1 MVSYIH
7 KWIKAAGMSRFKLS
21 TFVIH
26 LTGWLLFLLLPLLFL
41 NSGNKVSSAWVL
53 FSSPFYWLFC
63 LTYLV
68 LFYFNVWY
76 LVPQY
81 FLKGK
86 YVFYGII
93 VFVLLGAV
101 FFLQPFD
108 KLLGNNPRFQ
118 ARMLAQSRRDS
129 LAALQKTLT
138 GNTPGMDTDAMPF
151 GPLPN
156 QDLRMQEPAA
166 PHPSVNPLW
175 HHSAQT
181 DAVSLILFGIITALA
196 LSVKSIE
203 QWHTTEQRMMKAES
217 ERVNAELS
225 FLKAQI
231 NPHFLFNTLNNIYM
245 LSVMN
250 SAHTPESIMKLSN
263 IMRYVTD
270 DVMQDFVPLS
280 NELKCVSDYIDL
292 QKLRLGTQTT
302 LDFKINGKVNNQ
314 QIAPLIMMSFIENTF
329 KYGISKKEKSTI
341 VIYIEVSEKSVVFH
355 SENSIFTRRITERS
369 GIGVANTKQRLQLL
383 YPEKHILL
391 IDDANGIFKV
401 DLTLIV

>member
-1 MVSYIH
+1 
-7 KWIKAAGMSRFKLS
+7 MSRFKLS

-41 NSGNKVSSAWVL
+41 NSGNRVGSAWVL

-76 LVPQY
+76 LVPQF
-81 FLKGK
+81 FLKAK
-86 YVFYGII
+86 YVIYS
-93 VFVLLGAV
+93 VTVLVLLGAV

-108 KLLGNNPRFQ
+108 KLLGHNPRFQ
-118 ARMLAQSRRDS
+118 AEMLAQSRRDS
-129 LAALQKTLT
+129 VAALQKSLT
-138 GNTPGMDTDAMPF
+138 GKGPGMDTAALPF

-156 QDLRMQEPAA
+156 QDLRMQEPLARR
-166 PHPSVNPLW
+166 PSINPLW
-175 HHSAQT
+175 HHSSQT

-203 QWHTTEQRMMKAES
+203 QWHMTEQRMVKAES
-217 ERVNAELS
+217 ERVSAELS

-245 LSVMN
+245 LSVIN
-250 SAHTPESIMKLSN
+250 SEHTSESIMKLSN

-280 NELKCVSDYIDL
+280 NELKCISDYIDL
-292 QKLRLGTQTT
+292 QKLRLGKQTT
-302 LDFKINGKVNNQ
+302 LDFRISGKVNNQ

-341 VIYIEVSEKSVVFH
+341 VIHIAVGEKSIVFH
-355 SENSIFTRRITERS
+355 SENSIFVRQIAERS
-369 GIGVANTKQRLQLL
+369 GIGLANTRQRLQLL
-383 YPEKHILL
+383 YPAKHILL
-391 IDDANGIFKV
+391 IDDSNGMFKV
-401 DLTLIV
+401 DLTLTI

>member
-1 MVSYIH
+1 
-7 KWIKAAGMSRFKLS
+7 MSRFKLS

-41 NSGNKVSSAWVL
+41 NSGNKVGSAWVL

-68 LFYFNVWY
+68 LFYFNLWY
-76 LVPQY
+76 LVPQL
-81 FLKGK
+81 FLKSK
-86 YVFYGII
+86 YVIYGII
-93 VFVLLGAV
+93 VLVLLGAV

-118 ARMLAQSRRDS
+118 AEMLAQSRRDS
-129 LAALQKTLT
+129 VAALQKALT
-138 GNTPGMDTDAMPF
+138 GKGPGMDTAAMPF

-156 QDLRMQEPAA
+156 QDLRMQEPVAR
-166 PHPSVNPLW
+166 HSSINPLW
-175 HHSAQT
+175 HHSKQT

-203 QWHTTEQRMMKAES
+203 QWHVTEQRMVKAES
-217 ERVNAELS
+217 ERVSAELS

-245 LSVMN
+245 LSVIN
-250 SAHTPESIMKLSN
+250 SEHTSESIMKLSN

-280 NELKCVSDYIDL
+280 NELKCISDYIDL
-292 QKLRLGTQTT
+292 QKLRLGKQTT
-302 LDFKINGKVNNQ
+302 LDFQITGKVNNQ

-341 VIYIEVSEKSVVFH
+341 VIHIAVGEKSVVFH
-355 SENSIFTRRITERS
+355 SENSIFVRQIAERS
-369 GIGVANTKQRLQLL
+369 GIGLANTKQRLQLL
-383 YPEKHILL
+383 YPAKHILL
-391 IDDANGIFKV
+391 IDDQNGIFKV
-401 DLTLIV
+401 DLTLTV

>member
-1 MVSYIH
+1 
-7 KWIKAAGMSRFKLS
+7 MSRFKLS

-41 NSGNKVSSAWVL
+41 NSGNKISNAWVL

-63 LTYLV
+63 VTYLV

-76 LVPQY
+76 LVPGF
-81 FLKGK
+81 FLKGR
-86 YVFYGII
+86 YVIYSLVVLI
-93 VFVLLGAV
+93 LLGGV

-108 KLLGNNPRFQ
+108 KLLGHNPRFQ
-118 ARMLAQSRRDS
+118 AEMVAQSKRDS
-129 LAALQKTLT
+129 VAALQKALT
-138 GNTPGMDTDAMPF
+138 GKGPGMDTAAMPF

-156 QDLRMQEPAA
+156 QGLRMEEPVAR
-166 PHPSVNPLW
+166 HSSINPLW
-175 HHSAQT
+175 HHSNHT

-203 QWHTTEQRMMKAES
+203 QWHSSEQRMAKAES
-217 ERVNAELS
+217 ERISAELS

-245 LSVMN
+245 LSMMN
-250 SAHTPESIMKLSN
+250 SEHTSESIMKLSN

-280 NELKCVSDYIDL
+280 NELKCISDYIDL
-292 QKLRLGTQTT
+292 QKLRLGKQTT
-302 LDFKINGKVNNQ
+302 LDFKISGKAGNQ

-341 VIYIEVSEKSVVFH
+341 VIHIAVGEKTVVFH
-355 SENSIFTRRITERS
+355 SQNSIFTRQVAERS

-383 YPEKHILL
+383 YPAKHILL
-391 IDDANGIFKV
+391 IDDTGGVFKV
-401 DLTLIV
+401 NLTLNV

>member
-1 MVSYIH
+1 
-7 KWIKAAGMSRFKLS
+7 MSRFKLS

-41 NSGNKVSSAWVL
+41 NSGNKISNAWVL

-76 LVPQY
+76 LVPQF

-86 YVFYGII
+86 YLIYSIMVLI
-93 VFVLLGAV
+93 LLGAV

-108 KLLGNNPRFQ
+108 KLLGHNPRFQ
-118 ARMLAQSRRDS
+118 AQMIAQSKRDS
-129 LAALQKTLT
+129 VAALQKALT
-138 GNTPGMDTDAMPF
+138 GKGPGLDTSAMPF

-156 QDLRMQEPAA
+156 QDLRMQEPVARR
-166 PHPSVNPLW
+166 PSINPLW
-175 HHSAQT
+175 HHSSHT

-203 QWHTTEQRMMKAES
+203 QWHTTEQRMIKAES
-217 ERVNAELS
+217 EKVSAELS
-225 FLKAQI
+225 FLKAQV

-250 SAHTPESIMKLSN
+250 SGHTSESIMKLSN
-263 IMRYVTD
+263 IMRYVAD

-280 NELKCVSDYIDL
+280 NELKCISDYIDL
-292 QKLRLGTQTT
+292 QKLRLGKQTT
-302 LDFKINGKVNNQ
+302 LDFNITGTVKNQ

-329 KYGISKKEKSTI
+329 KYGISKKERSTI
-341 VIYIEVSEKSVVFH
+341 VIHIAVGEKSVVFH
-355 SENSIFTRRITERS
+355 SENSIFARHVTERS
-369 GIGVANTKQRLQLL
+369 GIGLANTRQRLHLL
-383 YPEKHILL
+383 YPAKHILL
-391 IDDANGIFKV
+391 IDDSGGIFKV
-401 DLTLIV
+401 DLTLNV